1 MGLKMIQLPVFLTNM
16 KNVSIIIA
24 SLLAIGGITAASG
37 VMSQNDEIILP
48 SSDDGFQKVIQD
60 DATDIYNAVN
70 NVLAGREDPEA
81 VKKTIIAEYKGTQRD
96 STYSAEEIE
105 INTKYQAFLNEA
117 YAILEIYAAD
127 KAPDLTKMNAAF
139 AALN

>member
-1 MGLKMIQLPVFLTNM
+1 MIQLPVFLTNM